1 MQVII
6 PKNARILIII
16 VTTVTNRSSTDLK
29 KIDQP
34 NSGHNGQ
41 ETPRSP

>member
-1 MQVII
+1 MSRG
-6 PKNARILIII
+6 KRILIII
-16 VTTVTNRSSTDLK
+16 IAAVTNSSSPNLK
-29 KIDQP
+29 KIDKP